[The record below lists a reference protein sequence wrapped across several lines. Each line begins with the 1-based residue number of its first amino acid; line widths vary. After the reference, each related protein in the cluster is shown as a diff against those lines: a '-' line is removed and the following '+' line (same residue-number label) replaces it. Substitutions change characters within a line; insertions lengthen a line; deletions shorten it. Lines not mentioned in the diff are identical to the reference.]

1 MARRLVLDPGPAPAA
16 APASAGGAVLVGQ
29 VELSN
34 GVSDIA
40 APAGP
45 GPPYATVRLL
55 VRLHGQPLG
64 FVTLPLVDGRL
75 AASAV
80 AEQISERLRHEVNA
94 HLVEDGLEPIASIMA
109 AGVGAVPDS
118 RCRRLPASGPGG
130 PLVTVVVATRDRP
143 RSLARCL
150 RALAAVT
157 YAPFEVVV
165 VDNAPSTRETLAVVQ
180 QRFGLD
186 ARVRYVRELRPGV
199 SCARNR
205 GLDEARGELVAFTDD
220 DVVVDP
226 GWLDGVVRG
235 FDRSPSVAC
244 VTGLVPS
251 ARLDTAEQRYF
262 DRRVSWAVSC
272 TPRRYDRHPDP
283 QASPLHPYTA
293 GQFGTGA
300 NCAFRTVVLRRLG
313 GFDEALGPGTPAGA
327 GEDLDLFVRTIQAGH
342 AIAYEPAAIGWHHH
356 RADLDQLRRQLFN
369 YGVGLTAFATKYLS
383 DRRTAR
389 DVLVRLPGGL
399 RHLRGI
405 AKRVERPAELPRT
418 VLTAELLG
426 LAWGPIAY
434 GLGRQRHRRRHADRT
449 GLR

>member
-1 MARRLVLDPGPAPAA
+1 MARRLALGPGPAT
-16 APASAGGAVLVGQ
+16 APALADPVLVGQ
-29 VELSN
+29 VELSK
-34 GVSDIA
+34 GVGDIA
-40 APAGP
+40 APARP
-45 GPPYATVRLL
+45 GPPYAAVRLL

-75 AASAV
+75 AASAI
-80 AEQISERLRHEVNA
+80 AEQVSGQLRSPVNA
-94 HLVEDGLEPIASIMA
+94 HLVEDGLEPVASIMA
-109 AGVGAVPDS
+109 AGVGAVRDP
-118 RCRRLPASGPGG
+118 RCRRRPAGGRGG

-143 RSLARCL
+143 QSLARCL
-150 RALAAVT
+150 RALAALT

-180 QRFGLD
+180 QRSGQD
-186 ARVRYVRELRPGV
+186 VRVRYVRELRPGV

-205 GLDEARGELVAFTDD
+205 GLGEARGELVAFTDD

-262 DRRVSWAVSC
+262 DRRVSWALGC
-272 TPRRYDRHPDP
+272 TPRRYDRHGDLE
-283 QASPLHPYTA
+283 ASPLYPYTA

-300 NCAFRTVVLRRLG
+300 NFAFRTAVLRNLG
-313 GFDEALGPGTPAGA
+313 GFDEALGPGTPAAA
-327 GEDLDLFVRTIQAGH
+327 GEDLDLFVRTILAGH
-342 AIAYEPAAIGWHHH
+342 AIAYEPAAVVWHHH
-356 RADLDQLRRQLFN
+356 RDELGQLRRQLFN
-369 YGVGLTAFATKYLS
+369 YGVGLAAFATKYLS
-383 DRRTAR
+383 DRRTVH
-389 DVLVRLPGGL
+389 DVLVRLPGGF

-405 AKRVERPAELPRT
+405 AKRVERPAELSRT

-434 GLGRQRHRRRHADRT
+434 GLGRRGHRRRHARRM
-449 GLR
+449 GLP

>member
-1 MARRLVLDPGPAPAA
+1 MTRRLALGPGLAP

-34 GVSDIA
+34 GVGDIA
-40 APAGP
+40 APARP
-45 GPPYATVRLL
+45 GPPYAAVRLL

-75 AASAV
+75 AASAI
-80 AEQISERLRHEVNA
+80 AEQVSERLHSEANA
-94 HLVEDGLEPIASIMA
+94 HLVEDALEPVASITA
-109 AGVGAVPDS
+109 AGVGALRDP
-118 RCRRLPASGPGG
+118 RCRRRPAGGPGG

-143 RSLARCL
+143 QRLDRCL
-150 RALAAVT
+150 EALAEVT
-157 YAPFEVVV
+157 YAPFEVLV
-165 VDNAPSTRETLAVVQ
+165 VDNAPSTRETLAVVR
-180 QRFGLD
+180 QRSGVD
-186 ARVRYVRELRPGV
+186 ARFRYVRELRPGL

-205 GLDEARGELVAFTDD
+205 GLGEALGELVAFTDD

-235 FDRSPSVAC
+235 FARSPSVAC

-251 ARLDTAEQRYF
+251 ARLDNAEQRYF
-262 DRRVSWAVSC
+262 DR
-272 TPRRYDRHPDP
+272 
-283 QASPLHPYTA
+283 QASPLYPYAA

-300 NCAFRTVVLRRLG
+300 NFAFRTAVLRALG
-313 GFDEALGPGTPAGA
+313 GFDEALGAGAPAGG
-327 GEDLDLFVRTIQAGH
+327 GEDLDVFVRTILAGH
-342 AIAYEPAAIGWHHH
+342 VIAYEPAAIVWHEH
-356 RADLDQLRRQLFN
+356 RDELGQLRRQLFN
-369 YGVGLTAFATKYLS
+369 YGVGLAAFATKYLS

-399 RHLRGI
+399 RHLRSI

-426 LAWGPIAY
+426 LAWGPMAY
-434 GLGRQRHRRRHADRT
+434 GLGRQRHRRRHAGGM
-449 GLR
+449 GLP

>member
-1 MARRLVLDPGPAPAA
+1 LTRRLALGPGPAPAPALA
-16 APASAGGAVLVGQ
+16 AGAVLVGQ
-29 VELSN
+29 VELSK
-34 GVSDIA
+34 GVGDIV
-40 APAGP
+40 APARP
-45 GPPYATVRLL
+45 GPPYAAVRLL

-75 AASAV
+75 AASAI
-80 AEQISERLRHEVNA
+80 AEQVSEQLRSQANA
-94 HLVEDGLEPIASIMA
+94 HLVEDGLKPVASITA

-118 RCRRLPASGPGG
+118 RCRRPPARDPGER
-130 PLVTVVVATRDRP
+130 LVTVVVATRDRP
-143 RSLARCL
+143 QSLARCL
-150 RALAAVT
+150 QALAALT
-157 YAPFEVVV
+157 YARFEVMV

-180 QRFGLD
+180 QRSAQD

-205 GLDEARGELVAFTDD
+205 GLGEARGELVAFTDD

-226 GWLDGVVRG
+226 GWLDGVVQG

-262 DRRVSWAVSC
+262 DRRVSWALGC
-272 TPRRYDRHPDP
+272 TPRRYDRHGDP
-283 QASPLHPYTA
+283 EASPLYPYTA

-300 NCAFRTVVLRRLG
+300 NFAFRTAVLRNLG
-313 GFDEALGPGTPAGA
+313 GFDEALGPGTPAAA
-327 GEDLDLFVRTIQAGH
+327 GEDLDLFVRTILAGH
-342 AIAYEPAAIGWHHH
+342 EIAYEPAAIAWHHH
-356 RADLDQLRRQLFN
+356 RDELGQLRHQLFN
-369 YGVGLTAFATKYLS
+369 YGVGLAAFAIKYLS

-389 DVLVRLPGGL
+389 DILIRLPGGL
-399 RHLRGI
+399 RHLHSI

-426 LAWGPIAY
+426 LAWGPMAY
-434 GLGRQRHRRRHADRT
+434 GLGRQRHRRRHAGRM
-449 GLR
+449 GLP

>member
-1 MARRLVLDPGPAPAA
+1 MARRLALDRGP

-29 VELSN
+29 VELSE
-34 GVSDIA
+34 GVGDIA
-40 APAGP
+40 APARP
-45 GPPYATVRLL
+45 GPPYAAVRLL

-75 AASAV
+75 AASTIAGQV
-80 AEQISERLRHEVNA
+80 SDQLHSEVNA
-94 HLVEDGLEPIASIMA
+94 HLVEDALEPVASIME
-109 AGVGAVPDS
+109 AGVGAVRDP
-118 RCRRLPASGPGG
+118 RCRRPAGGPGG

-143 RSLARCL
+143 QSLARCL

-180 QRFGLD
+180 QRSGRD

-205 GLDEARGELVAFTDD
+205 GLDEARGELIAFTDD

-251 ARLDTAEQRYF
+251 ASLDTAEQRYF
-262 DRRVSWAVSC
+262 DRRVSWALSC
-272 TPRRYDRHPDP
+272 TPHRYDRHTDLH
-283 QASPLHPYTA
+283 ASPLYPYAA

-300 NCAFRTVVLRRLG
+300 NCAFRTVALRGLG
-313 GFDEALGPGTPAGA
+313 GFDEAIGPGTPAAA
-327 GEDLDLFVRTIQAGH
+327 GEDLDLFVRTILDGH

-356 RADLDQLRRQLFN
+356 RDDLGQLRRQLFN
-369 YGVGLTAFATKYLS
+369 YGVGLAAFATKYLS

-389 DVLVRLPGGL
+389 DIVVRLPGGL

-405 AKRVERPAELPRT
+405 AKRVERPAEVPRT

-434 GLGRQRHRRRHADRT
+434 GLGRQRHRRRQAGRM